1 MLTSPATTPARFASL
16 LVAAGGAI
24 GSLSRYGVEHLL
36 PTFDPT
42 APAFPWAIFALNLAG
57 SMLLGAVLGLAEIRG
72 DRPAWMRPLVGI
84 GFCGSFTT
92 LSTVS
97 IECVQML
104 EGSHAMLAATYLAA
118 SFGGG
123 VMLAWLGAAIV
134 RSLLPPDGHRRDRDP
149 STVPA
154 HQGGAR

>member
-1 MLTSPATTPARFASL
+1 MTPPATSTPAWFPSI
-16 LVAAGGAI
+16 LVATGGAL

-36 PTFDPT
+36 PSFDPA
-42 APAFPWAIFALNLAG
+42 APAFPWAIVAVNLAG
-57 SMLLGAVLGLAEIRG
+57 SMLLGAVLGVAERRG

-97 IECVQML
+97 IECVRML
-104 EGSHAMLAATYLAA
+104 EGSHAVLATAYLAA

-123 VMLAWLGAAIV
+123 VLLAWLGA
-134 RSLLPPDGHRRDRDP
+134 SLAGHRPPPDD
-149 STVPA
+149 
-154 HQGGAR
+154 GARGRASDPTAPRTCR